1 MIKTI
6 SIVSLA
12 IVAFGFLVNP
22 ALAQINQTLTN
33 QTLTNQTLTNQ
44 TLTNQTLTNANA
56 TASLS
61 REALINQCESKMGSK
76 LSPEL
81 KNDLNAASL
90 EDLRKTCG

>member
-22 ALAQINQTLTN
+22 ALAQI
-33 QTLTNQTLTNQ
+33 NQ